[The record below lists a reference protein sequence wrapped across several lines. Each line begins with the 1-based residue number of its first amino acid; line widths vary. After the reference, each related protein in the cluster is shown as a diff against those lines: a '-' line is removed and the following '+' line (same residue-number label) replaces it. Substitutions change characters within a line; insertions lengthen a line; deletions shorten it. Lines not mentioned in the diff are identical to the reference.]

1 MKTIKEC
8 IINEY
13 RGISG
18 DVTPHYKDFKNGDE
32 FIVEMFAILDGVKFF
47 DAAKKAIDKKILNL
61 KELSTDEFKEN
72 LWNCIFSHIADK

>member
-1 MKTIKEC
+1 MKSIKEC

-18 DVTPHYKDFKNGDE
+18 DVTNNYKNFKNGDE
-32 FIVEMFAILDGVKFF
+32 VINEIFAILDGVNFF
-47 DAAKKAIDKKILNL
+47 GTARKAVDAKILNL

-72 LWNCIFSHIADK
+72 LWNTIFSHITEK